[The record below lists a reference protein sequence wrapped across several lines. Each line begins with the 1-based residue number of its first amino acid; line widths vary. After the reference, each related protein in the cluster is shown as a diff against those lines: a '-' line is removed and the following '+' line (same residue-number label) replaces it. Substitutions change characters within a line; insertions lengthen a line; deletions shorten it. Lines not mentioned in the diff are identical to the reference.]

1 MPLIFVIPSIGS
13 IAQTSSLLTAVSEL
27 NLEVVH
33 DVLIETEDVNI
44 LLDELR
50 TKMLERIATVETE
63 ANKKMDVSCDV
74 LCTTC

>member
-1 MPLIFVIPSIGS
+1 MIPSIGS

-33 DVLIETEDVNI
+33 DVLVETEDVNI

-50 TKMLERIATVETE
+50 TKMMERIATVESE
-63 ANKKMDVSCDV
+63 AHNKMDVSCV
-74 LCTTC
+74 WAAVRSF